1 MSFTRTVTTDGET
14 VTIGTIWRTNAN
26 DTFDEDEEENPLY
39 TTATNLDNT
48 VSGTETVVGVE
59 DVGPDPDA
67 DRIAEN
73 LETLE
78 IRPNPYG
85 ESDSEA
91 GVMNL
96 EPPVT
101 TATSSA
107 QNTPLRPPVLTM
119 YSGHEPH
126 GRCYVDHI
134 HDDSC
139 GGNPDDPPRYSVA
152 PVPQLPPS
160 MQPQMPTIPWSR
172 PGESGR
178 FAD

>member
-1 MSFTRTVTTDGET
+1 MSSTTTVTTDSDT

-59 DVGPDPDA
+59 DVGPDPD
-67 DRIAEN
+67 RIAEN

-78 IRPNPYG
+78 IPPNTYG
-85 ESDSEA
+85 ESDFEA

-119 YSGHEPH
+119 W
-126 GRCYVDHI
+126 
-134 HDDSC
+134 
-139 GGNPDDPPRYSVA
+139 A
-152 PVPQLPPS
+152 
-160 MQPQMPTIPWSR
+160 
-172 PGESGR
+172 
-178 FAD
+178 

>member
-1 MSFTRTVTTDGET
+1 MSSTRTVTTDGET
-14 VTIGTIWRTNAN
+14 VTIGTIWRTNVN

-91 GVMNL
+91 GVITLNL
-96 EPPVT
+96 
-101 TATSSA
+101 
-107 QNTPLRPPVLTM
+107 Q
-119 YSGHEPH
+119 
-126 GRCYVDHI
+126 
-134 HDDSC
+134 
-139 GGNPDDPPRYSVA
+139 
-152 PVPQLPPS
+152 
-160 MQPQMPTIPWSR
+160 
-172 PGESGR
+172 
-178 FAD
+178 

>member
-1 MSFTRTVTTDGET
+1 MSSTTTVTADGDT

-26 DTFDEDEEENPLY
+26 DTFDEDDEDNPLY
-39 TTATNLDNT
+39 TTATNLDTT

-101 TATSSA
+101 TANTST

-119 YSGHEPH
+119 YS
-126 GRCYVDHI
+126 CY
-134 HDDSC
+134 
-139 GGNPDDPPRYSVA
+139 DPPK
-152 PVPQLPPS
+152 
-160 MQPQMPTIPWSR
+160 
-172 PGESGR
+172 G
-178 FAD
+178 

>member
-1 MSFTRTVTTDGET
+1 MSFTQTVTTSGDT
-14 VTIGTIWRTNAN
+14 VITIWHTNAN
-26 DTFDEDEEENPLY
+26 DTYDEDVEDNPLY

-78 IRPNPYG
+78 IRPNTYG

-119 YSGHEPH
+119 W
-126 GRCYVDHI
+126 
-134 HDDSC
+134 
-139 GGNPDDPPRYSVA
+139 A
-152 PVPQLPPS
+152 
-160 MQPQMPTIPWSR
+160 
-172 PGESGR
+172 
-178 FAD
+178 